1 MRRSAVWDLARV
13 LAGIAIVGSLAVA
26 ILAAPAVPPN
36 GSAVAAASTES
47 SDSAPASSTPSTVTP
62 TTSTP
67 LPANP
72 TTPTTPAT
80 STPTTSTPTT
90 STPTTSTPLPT
101 PKPKPVD
108 KRPKAPK
115 FVPHK
120 GKAIYVDRKHQ
131 RVYLYVNGRQI
142 DTFKC
147 STSRTLPRRG
157 TYHMKGKRKRS
168 WSLDGTQT
176 LYYEVIFTVGPNGH
190 NIAFHSIPVNSAGHE
205 IAPVGKP
212 VSHGCVRLQYKKARF
227 LYYWITKK
235 TPIIVRA

>member
-1 MRRSAVWDLARV
+1 MQRIHVPTASRILGALLV
-13 LAGIAIVGSLAVA
+13 LAGLSAAIWAVPSVTPSGTSIAVA
-26 ILAAPAVPPN
+26 ETETSGSVP
-36 GSAVAAASTES
+36 GS
-47 SDSAPASSTPSTVTP
+47 
-62 TTSTP
+62 
-67 LPANP
+67 
-72 TTPTTPAT
+72 

-90 STPTTSTPLPT
+90 ATPK

-120 GKAIYVDRKHQ
+120 GKAVYIDRKHQ

-157 TYHMKGKRKRS
+157 TYHMKRRRKQS
-168 WSLDGTQT
+168 WSFSGSVTF
-176 LYYEVIFTVGPNGH
+176 YYQVIFTVGPHGH
-190 NIAFHSIPVNSAGHE
+190 NIAFHSIPVNSSGHE
-205 IAPVGKP
+205 IAPVGQP
-212 VSHGCVRLQYKKARF
+212 VSHGCVRLPYKKAKF

-235 TPIIVRA
+235 TPIVVRP